1 MSSSGDFDTED
12 FDLGEFDDSG
22 FDDVGGQN
30 TLSDIWK
37 NNPIV
42 KFVVIGGAVVLLI
55 IGFIVFGKKS
65 ESVPV
70 SMVSG
75 NSEVAELPGQNEV
88 SPAFQ
93 QAIEDVNERRVEE
106 AIRTGESTMPMS
118 ADPMKGTIPL
128 QFEEPDEEDPLERW
142 RRLQEERIRQQ
153 QAVVPEPA
161 PQPVPVQQQPQPVD
175 TVTPAINAL
184 SPAMSAQIEGILNG
198 QFEPTLNVVQV
209 ANQDYLEGLQEEA
222 NIKLEKE
229 LEKQNQA
236 IAAAAEET
244 TIIEDI
250 LLPAGTIEYGQ
261 LITEAN
267 TDAPGPVLAIISSG
281 PLKGSRIIGSFTAT
295 DNYLTL
301 SFNTVVIDGVS
312 YSADAV
318 AIDPNT
324 TLPGIVTEVDN
335 RYFKRVMLPTAAAF
349 ITGLTEAISESGTT
363 TVTINN
369 ETVTEESQDQDS
381 GQEVASGIADAGE
394 EIEELLN
401 EIADGVEPMI
411 RVAAGTPIGILFTSA
426 VTSGT
431 SQ

>member
-381 GQEVASGIADAGE
+381 GQEVASGIAGAGE

>member
-1 MSSSGDFDTED
+1 MSNSDDFDTED

-22 FDDVGGQN
+22 FDDLGGQN

-42 KFVVIGGAVVLLI
+42 KFVVIGGVVVLLI

-161 PQPVPVQQQPQPVD
+161 PQPVPVQQQPEQVD

-209 ANQDYLEGLQEEA
+209 ADQGYLEGLQEEA
-222 NIKLEKE
+222 ELKLEKE
-229 LEKQNQA
+229 MEKQSQA

-244 TIIEDI
+244 TVIEEI
-250 LLPAGTIEYGQ
+250 LLPAGTIEYAQ

-267 TDAPGPVLAIISSG
+267 TDAPGPVLAMISSG
-281 PLKGSRIIGSFTAT
+281 PLKGSRIIGSFVAT
-295 DNYLTL
+295 ENYLTL
-301 SFNTVVIDGVS
+301 NFSTVVIDGIS
-312 YSADAV
+312 YSAEAV

-324 TLPGIVTEVDN
+324 TLPGVATEVN
-335 RYFKRVMLPTAAAF
+335 KRYFKRVMLPTAAAF
-349 ITGLTEAISESGTT
+349 ITGLTDAIAESGTT

-369 ETVTEESQDQDS
+369 ETVTEQSDGKSKD
-381 GQEVASGIADAGE
+381 QEVASGIAEAGE
-394 EIEELLN
+394 EIEGLLD
-401 EIADGVEPMI
+401 EIADGVKPMI

-426 VTSGT
+426 VTSGAGE
-431 SQ
+431 

>member
-209 ANQDYLEGLQEEA
+209 ANQDYLEGLHEEA
-222 NIKLEKE
+222 NLKLEKE

-349 ITGLTEAISESGTT
+349 VTGLTEAISESGTT

-431 SQ
+431 SK

>member
-1 MSSSGDFDTED
+1 MSKPDDFDTED

-22 FDDVGGQN
+22 FDDLGGQN

-42 KFVVIGGAVVLLI
+42 KFIVIGGAVVLLI

-106 AIRTGESTMPMS
+106 AIRTGESAMPMS

-161 PQPVPVQQQPQPVD
+161 PQPVAVQQQPEPVD

-209 ANQDYLEGLQEEA
+209 ANQGYLERLQEEA
-222 NIKLEKE
+222 E
-229 LEKQNQA
+229 LRRQQEIEQQNLA
-236 IAAAAEET
+236 ITEVTQET
-244 TIIEDI
+244 TVIEEI

-261 LITEAN
+261 LITEAS
-267 TDAPGPVLAIISSG
+267 TDAPGPVLALISSG
-281 PLKGSRIIGSFTAT
+281 PLRGARAIGSFTAT
-295 DNYLTL
+295 DSFLTL
-301 SFNTVVIDGVS
+301 NFTTIVIDGVS
-312 YSADAV
+312 YSANAV

-335 RYFKRVMLPTAAAF
+335 RYFRRVLLPTAAAF

-369 ETVTEESQDQDS
+369 ETVTQESQDQDT
-381 GQEVASGIADAGE
+381 GQEVASGIAEAGE
-394 EIEELLN
+394 EIEELLD
-401 EIADGVEPMI
+401 EIADNTNPLI
-411 RVAAGTPIGILFTSA
+411 RVAAGTPIGLLFTSA

-431 SQ
+431 GQ